1 MRYPAPMPVIT
12 VVGLGPGPV
21 EGLTREA
28 EQALLLTDKVFVRTV
43 GHPVCGWLRDQG
55 RQVIGFDHLYTI
67 PWPQWSDIY
76 NFIVDALMKE
86 ASLRGTVVYGLPG
99 SPVVLESTSHDLRRR
114 GADKGIDVKVIL
126 GVGFLDQLLAEVNLD
141 SHMGFQ
147 VVLPLRH
154 LQLGHFDKYLPMIV
168 CQIQA
173 ARCDER
179 PRIDLTMKWLLDAYP
194 ENHPVTLVWTDGMPA
209 YATQSSVV
217 ALRDLATAY
226 GKARYFASLYVPP
239 LPRPDSH

>member
-1 MRYPAPMPVIT
+1 MPVIT

-43 GHPVCGWLRDQG
+43 GHPVCRWLRDQG
-55 RQVIGFDHLYTI
+55 RQVIGFDHLYTM
-67 PWPQWSDIY
+67 PWPQPSDIY
-76 NFIVDALMKE
+76 EFIVNALLTE

-99 SPVVLESTSHDLRRR
+99 SPVVLEDTSHDLRRR
-114 GADKGIDVKVIL
+114 GAGRGIEVKTVL

-141 SHMGFQ
+141 SSLGFQ

-154 LQLGHFDKYLPMIV
+154 LQPGHFDKHLPMIV

-173 ARCDER
+173 TRSSEHR
-179 PRIDLTMKWLLDAYP
+179 VDLTMKWLLKAYP
-194 ENHPVTLVWTDGMPA
+194 ADHPVTLVWTDGLPA
-209 YATQSSVV
+209 YVTQSEVV
-217 ALRDLATAY
+217 ALQDLATAY
-226 GKARYFASLYVPP
+226 NKARYFASLYVPP
-239 LPRPDSH
+239 LPRAAS